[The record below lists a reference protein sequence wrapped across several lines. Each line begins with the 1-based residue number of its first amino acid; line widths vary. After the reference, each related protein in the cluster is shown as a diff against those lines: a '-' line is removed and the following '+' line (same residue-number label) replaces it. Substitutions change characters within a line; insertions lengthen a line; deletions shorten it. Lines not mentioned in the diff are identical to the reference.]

1 MKNKKTQEEIDKINE
16 LKKADEKFMEEQ
28 GWKFKDYDPEI
39 PWFAQE
45 PELQWDEEEEC
56 FFAIVFDAEIDPF
69 KVKFHNDHSLHIE
82 TEGMTYITMDFD
94 MITTM
99 RELMMEAQDL
109 YQVMREEE
117 EDEET
122 SKEE

>member
-16 LKKADEKFMEEQ
+16 VRKADEKFMDEQ

-39 PWFAQE
+39 PCFAQE
-45 PELQWDEEEEC
+45 PTLQWDEEEEC
-56 FFAIVFDAEIDPF
+56 YFAIVFDAEIDPF
-69 KVKFHNDHSLHIE
+69 KVKFHNDNSLHIE

-99 RELMMEAQDL
+99 QELMMEAQDL
-109 YQVMREEE
+109 YEVMSEEE
-117 EDEET
+117 EE
-122 SKEE
+122 